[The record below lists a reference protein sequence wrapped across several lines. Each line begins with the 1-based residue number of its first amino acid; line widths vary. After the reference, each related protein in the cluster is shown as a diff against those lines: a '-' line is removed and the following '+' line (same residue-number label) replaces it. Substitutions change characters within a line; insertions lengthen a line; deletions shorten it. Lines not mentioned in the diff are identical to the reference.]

1 MIHCHSRKFF
11 SSEATAQLRKII
23 FMQKSS
29 VSLGNIFWQE
39 GKIAPKRWSVL
50 CSGFLLAILE
60 PLSIFSLAPFI
71 AFTFNPE
78 SIADNSLYL
87 YLNDLNL
94 TISPRE
100 FFHVFGYM
108 TIFILISLNALIL
121 FHNWAVARFSYGLGV
136 RFSQLLLEG
145 HLAARRSSN
154 ESLQANALV
163 KNVMSESVRAVEWF
177 IHPVILAS
185 FKVITLFLM
194 AAALLV
200 YSPLGGVLILG
211 GVFSVYTVIYLS
223 LKGWLTI
230 LGKKVSDLVISRQHI
245 THNIAF
251 NRDEMLSLEYCEE
264 ILNRYSTLAND
275 EADLKSRATL
285 FAFLPKLAIEGIAL
299 AAVCV
304 FILIYIG
311 FSGAGADANMA
322 AFAVFALFIYR
333 AMPAA
338 QNIYYGV
345 SRAKFNLSACQALY
359 DAIVGYQ
366 DLSFNIEKLT
376 SNNGGIK
383 CDGNSDLADFKME
396 NLGYKIPGGDE
407 SWVLNDI
414 CYDGSFTPI
423 TAIIGSSGSG
433 KSSLL
438 RILAGVEC
446 YDSGSVTVAIKDGA
460 LRRNNTRT
468 AIVFQ
473 NSTIFEDTLGF
484 NISMKKVEDL
494 SEQDIARIEVLLDIT
509 QLTSDWK
516 NDLSIRI
523 GLGGRELSGGE
534 AQRLCVARA
543 LYRNPTIL
551 LLDEATSALDEKLEY
566 LFLKDLK
573 KHCLEYRIKVYMIA
587 HRAAAINFAD
597 DFVRIE
603 NGRILDYG
611 LTINA

>member
-1 MIHCHSRKFF
+1 
-11 SSEATAQLRKII
+11 
-23 FMQKSS
+23 MQKHNN
-29 VSLGNIFWQE
+29 SLRNFFWEE

-50 CSGFLLAILE
+50 FSGFLLAILE

-87 YLNDLNL
+87 YLNDINL
-94 TISPRE
+94 SISPRD
-100 FFHVFGYM
+100 FFHFFGYM

-136 RFSQLLLEG
+136 KFSQLLLEG

-177 IHPVILAS
+177 IQPVMLAS

-194 AAALLV
+194 SVALLV
-200 YSPLGGVLILG
+200 YSPLGGVIILG
-211 GVFSVYTVIYLS
+211 GVLSVYIVIYLS

-230 LGKKVSDLVISRQHI
+230 LGKRVSDLVISRQHT

-251 NRDEMLSLEYCEE
+251 NKDEMLSLEYCDE

-275 EADLKSRATL
+275 EANLKSRATL

-299 AAVCV
+299 AAVCI
-304 FILIYIG
+304 FILFFIG
-311 FSGAGADANMA
+311 YSGAGADTNMA

-333 AMPAA
+333 AMPSA

-359 DAIVGYQ
+359 DAIVGYK
-366 DLSFNIEKLT
+366 DLYFNVENMT
-376 SNNGGIK
+376 SNDVVIK
-383 CDGNSDLADFKME
+383 FDGDSDLADFRIE
-396 NLGYKIPGGDE
+396 NLGYKIPGGDN
-407 SWVLNDI
+407 SWVLNNI
-414 CYDGSFTPI
+414 CYEGSFLPI

-446 YDSGSVTVAIKDGA
+446 YDCGSVKIAIKDGA
-460 LRRNNTRT
+460 VQRNSSRT

-473 NSTIFEDTLGF
+473 DSTIFEDTLGF
-484 NISMKKVEDL
+484 NVSMKKVEDL
-494 SEQDIARIEVLLDIT
+494 SEQDISRIEALLDIT
-509 QLTSDWK
+509 QLSGDWK
-516 NDLSIRI
+516 NDLSMRI

-543 LYRNPTIL
+543 LYRNPNIL
-551 LLDEATSALDEKLEY
+551 LLDEATSALDEKLEQ
-566 LFLKDLK
+566 LFLDDLK
-573 KHCLEYRIKVYMIA
+573 KYCLENCIKVYMIA
-587 HRAAAINFAD
+587 HRAAAIDFAD
-597 DFVRIE
+597 DFIRIE
-603 NGRILDYG
+603 NGKLIDYG
-611 LTINA
+611 LMRNG

>member
-1 MIHCHSRKFF
+1 
-11 SSEATAQLRKII
+11 
-23 FMQKSS
+23 MQKSNI
-29 VSLGNIFWQE
+29 SLKNFFWQE

-87 YLNDLNL
+87 YLNELNIA
-94 TISPRE
+94 ISPRD
-100 FFHVFGYM
+100 FFHFFGYM
-108 TIFILISLNALIL
+108 TIFILISLNTLIL

-145 HLAARRSSN
+145 HLSARRSSH

-177 IHPVILAS
+177 IQPVMLAS
-185 FKVITLFLM
+185 FKVVTLFLM
-194 AAALLV
+194 SAALIA
-200 YSPLGGVLILG
+200 YSPLGGVIILG
-211 GVFSVYTVIYLS
+211 GVLSVYIIIYLS
-223 LKGWLTI
+223 LKGWLTM
-230 LGKKVSDLVISRQHI
+230 LGKKVSDLVISRQHS

-251 NRDEMLSLEYCEE
+251 NRDEMLSLEYCDE
-264 ILNRYSTLAND
+264 ILKQYSALANN

-285 FAFLPKLAIEGIAL
+285 FAFLPKLAIEGMAL
-299 AAVCV
+299 AAVCI
-304 FILIYIG
+304 FILFFIG
-311 FSGAGADANMA
+311 YSGADSDANMA
-322 AFAVFALFIYR
+322 VFAVFALFIYR
-333 AMPAA
+333 AMPSA

-359 DAIVGYQ
+359 DAILGYK
-366 DLSFNIEKLT
+366 DLYFNIENLT
-376 SNNGGIK
+376 SNNGEIK
-383 CDGNSDLADFKME
+383 CNGKSDLADFKIE
-396 NLGYKIPGGDE
+396 NLGYKIPGGDN

-414 CYDGSFTPI
+414 CYEGSFLPI

-446 YDSGSVTVAIKDGA
+446 YDSGSFTIAIKDGA
-460 LRRNNTRT
+460 IQRNNSRT

-484 NISMKKVEDL
+484 NVSMKKVEDL
-494 SEQDIARIEVLLDIT
+494 SEQEITRIEALLDIT
-509 QLTSDWK
+509 QLKGDWK
-516 NDLSIRI
+516 NDLSMRI

-551 LLDEATSALDEKLEY
+551 LLDEATSALDERLEH
-566 LFLKDLK
+566 LFLEDLK
-573 KHCLEYRIKVYMIA
+573 KYCLEHRIKVYMIA

-603 NGRILDYG
+603 NGKLLDYG
-611 LTINA
+611 LTRNG